1 MPRRVHRSRRA
12 RQAGSAGRRE
22 VRLARGR
29 ERYGRW
35 ERDMEAA
42 GLDPEEHRGEWH
54 HVCPEDIPS
63 LREVGAF
70 VALRE
75 RLHELEK

>member
-1 MPRRVHRSRRA
+1 MGLFESGPLGQQQRLQEA
-12 RQAGSAGRRE
+12 R
-22 VRLARGR
+22 ARGR